1 MNEENTGTAAP
12 TETAPENAPEMS
24 QDAPESTEEEILDES
39 TQEGVEGQEAASSE
53 QTKEEKKQQAEIK
66 KALKEFELKVNGK
79 SKKVAL
85 DLDNEDEVKK
95 YLQKAMAADE
105 KFQEASTYKKQ
116 AEQLVEMLQKNP
128 LAILKNPAL
137 GLDIRKLAEQVL
149 LEDLEEQQKSPEQ
162 KKLEEYERKLKAYE
176 EEKARIEEER
186 KRMQL
191 EEATKRQ
198 YEEVETSMITA
209 LEKADLPAEP
219 FFVRRVADIW
229 ASAVESGWED
239 AKLEDI
245 MPYVEQRLRSDFQS
259 VIKKNADP
267 DRLEKLIG
275 KDVLD
280 GYRKSKVSKV
290 KKTPTTAQQAAQTTT
305 AKPQEKAQANQPKK
319 IRIEDIGGW

>member
-1 MNEENTGTAAP
+1 MSEENQGTVAPEAAP
-12 TETAPENAPEMS
+12 APEIS
-24 QDAPESTEEEILDES
+24 QDASESTETDNLDDVS
-39 TQEGVEGQEAASSE
+39 EGVEASAEGNPSDNKE
-53 QTKEEKKQQAEIK
+53 QKKQEAEIK
-66 KALKEFELKVNGK
+66 KALKSYELKVNGK
-79 SKKVAL
+79 SKKI
-85 DLDNEDEVKK
+85 DIDMDNDDEVKK
-95 YLQKAMAADE
+95 YLQKALASDE

-128 LAILKNPAL
+128 LSILKNPAL

-162 KKLEEYERKLKAYE
+162 KKMEEYEKKLKAYE
-176 EEKARIEEER
+176 EEKTRIEEER

-198 YEEVETSMITA
+198 YEEVETSMISA

-245 MPYVEQRLRSDFQS
+245 MPYVENRLRNDFQS

-267 DRLEKLIG
+267 DKLEKLIG

-280 GYRKSKVSKV
+280 GYRKSKVSKM
-290 KKTPTTAQQAAQTTT
+290 KKTPTTAGQMAQST
-305 AKPQEKAQANQPKK
+305 AKVDSKPANAPKK
-319 IRIEDIGGW
+319 VRIEDIGGW